1 MHRMTKGIARL
12 IVSVM
17 AAAASVFASTA
28 VQSPPNFSGQWV
40 IEPVKMPLS
49 TGGPPT
55 RPDQGQLA
63 QGDMGSGWGSPI
75 TITQDAAQ
83 LVVEQTLFNRYDAAA
98 QPRFR
103 YALDGS
109 DTTNT
114 AMIGHTTQVRRSR
127 AAWEGQELRIT
138 TQYPGVDPGS
148 GKAFTTDVTHRLRL
162 ESPNVLIIEVTR
174 SAPLGG
180 KPTTTRTVYRK
191 N

>member
-1 MHRMTKGIARL
+1 MINGIARL
-12 IVSVM
+12 IVAVM
-17 AAAASVFASTA
+17 ALAGSAFAATT
-28 VQSPPNFSGQWV
+28 VQSPPDLSGQWM
-40 IEPVKMPLS
+40 IEPVAAPLS
-49 TGGPPT
+49 TGGPAT

-148 GKAFTTDVTHRLRL
+148 GKTFTTEVTHRLRL
-162 ESPNVLIIEVTR
+162 ESPTALIIDVTR

-191 N
+191 Q

>member
-1 MHRMTKGIARL
+1 MHRMMNGMARL
-12 IVSVM
+12 IVGVM
-17 AAAASVFASTA
+17 ALAGSAFAGTA
-28 VQSPPNFSGQWV
+28 VQLPPDFSGQWT
-40 IEPVKMPLS
+40 IEPVTLPLS
-49 TGGPPT
+49 TGGPAT

-63 QGDMGSGWGSPI
+63 QGDMSSGWGSPI
-75 TITQDAAQ
+75 AITQDAAH

-109 DTTNT
+109 ETINT

-127 AAWEGQELRIT
+127 AAWEDRALRIT

-148 GKAFTTDVTHRLRL
+148 GKTFTTEVTHRLRL
-162 ESPNVLIIEVTR
+162 DSPTALIIDVTR

-180 KPTTTRTVYRK
+180 KPTTTRTIYRK
-191 N
+191 K